1 MSLLG
6 FKLQW
11 SGVLGHECLGHVA
24 LVSLPVFEDFS
35 SHDFPVCDVLA
46 PEELLELGLLEEGV
60 PEEIGEANPAL
71 DSQLGSDHLEQLGED
86 EEGGSALP
94 IVEDF

>member
-1 MSLLG
+1 
-6 FKLQW
+6 
-11 SGVLGHECLGHVA
+11 
-24 LVSLPVFEDFS
+24 
-35 SHDFPVCDVLA
+35 
-46 PEELLELGLLEEGV
+46 V
-60 PEEIGEANPAL
+60 PEEIGEAHPAL